1 MVSIMLYVRGFQ
13 MKRYIGLSIIFVMA
27 TTVVVFAR
35 QNNKPSFG
43 FVTVQEDVNAVLCNN
58 NGKQFTIKGSKEPV
72 QLPLGRYYINSWTLE
87 RTDKNGAIWSL
98 QSKDITNKKAF
109 DVADNARIKLPI
121 GEPVVSTLTVKK
133 GDTEFYFRH
142 YLKGQLGEE
151 IELTKNHSRPDPPK
165 LLIRNKD
172 GSYQESLTLKYG

>member
-1 MVSIMLYVRGFQ
+1 
-13 MKRYIGLSIIFVMA
+13 MKRHITLSTIFVMA
-27 TTVVVFAR
+27 TAVMVFAR
-35 QNNKPSFG
+35 QNNKPSSG
-43 FVTVQEDVNAVLCNN
+43 FVIVQEDVNAVLCNN
-58 NGKQFTIKGSKEPV
+58 KGEQFTIKGSRKPV
-72 QLPLGRYYINSWTLE
+72 QLPLGRYYVNSWTLE

-98 QSKDITNKKAF
+98 QSKDITNKKNF

-121 GEPVVSTLTVKK
+121 GEPVVSSLTVKK

-151 IELTKNHSRPDPPK
+151 IELTKNHSRADPPK

-172 GSYQESLTLKYG
+172 GSYQESLTFKYG